1 MKNPTGI
8 PASSNANILLAS
20 LIGDALSLGPHWI
33 YDQEVILSKLGRVV
47 SYHAPISNYH
57 PGKGA
62 GDFTHYGDQVLV
74 LLRSI
79 AEQRN
84 FDLQRFAARW
94 RTFWEDPQ
102 NGSYRDGAT
111 RQTLEHLQAGMSPD
125 RAGSDSHDLAGA
137 GRMGPLFLLK
147 WESEEALVEAVRCET
162 ALTHPADEVVAS
174 AEFFCR
180 VVLAVRAGAEI
191 PVALESVI
199 ASKTWPT
206 LLENGLAAA
215 QKSAASDATDSA
227 ALKTHGLSC
236 HTDGAFPGVCHLLL
250 RYPEDPTAA
259 LIANATAG
267 GDNAARGTVLGLVYG
282 AKFPITALPTEW
294 LSGLRARSEIL
305 DLIGRLR

>member
-1 MKNPTGI
+1 MNNPTSL
-8 PASSNANILLAS
+8 PDNPNANVLLAS

-33 YDQEVILSKLGRVV
+33 YDQEVILTKLGRVDA
-47 SYHAPISNYH
+47 YHAPISNYH
-57 PGKGA
+57 PGKSA

-79 AEQRN
+79 AEQGV
-84 FDLQRFAARW
+84 FDLPQFAARW

-102 NGSYRDGAT
+102 NKSYRDGAT
-111 RQTLEHLQAGMSPD
+111 RQTLEHLQAGMSLD
-125 RAGSDSHDLAGA
+125 RAGSDSHDIAGS
-137 GRMGPLFLLK
+137 GRIGPLFLLD
-147 WESEEALVEAVRCET
+147 WENDEALIDAARSET

-180 VVLAVRAGAEI
+180 VVLAVRAGAAI
-191 PVALESVI
+191 PVALESVV
-199 ASKTWPT
+199 ASKAWPT
-206 LLENGLAAA
+206 LLENGLAVAR
-215 QKSAASDATDSA
+215 KSAASDVTDSA

-250 RYPEDPTAA
+250 RYPEDPAAA

-282 AKFPITALPTEW
+282 AKFPITALPAEW
-294 LSGLRARSEIL
+294 LSGLKARSEIL
-305 DLIGRLR
+305 DLIGKLR